1 MVYTEIN
8 TIKQLADFL
17 KCKSE
22 FIESIIINGY
32 SIFEF
37 EINDEYEI
45 TKNVQKGIVVLEK
58 FKIQKKNK
66 SLGHRIIH
74 KPLTHNLSNTLKI
87 LNNSLSSIYSP
98 IENVHG
104 FVKGKNIKT
113 NATMHLAKNNIY
125 SLDIKD
131 FFDTISVKM
140 IEKSLIEIGFQENAA
155 HWISLIVTVN
165 GFLVQGFN
173 TSPTIA
179 NIVAKDLDNRF
190 KDKCGELIVYSRYAD
205 DMYFSSNDSLPEIS
219 FFSEVVESFG
229 FVLNTTKTQ
238 YMKRGQKQYV
248 TGLTVFDTNCPRIT
262 KKIKRNLRLEIF
274 YVKKY
279 GYEEH
284 VMNRLGYKRNQM
296 KDPIIKRE
304 VYHERVLTELRLW
317 GWIHFI
323 QSIEPQLADK
333 YEKIMKQKN

>member
-22 FIESIIINGY
+22 FIESIINNGY
-32 SIFEF
+32 SIFELG
-37 EINDEYEI
+37 INDVSEI
-45 TKNVQKGIVVLEK
+45 EKNVQKGIVVLEK

-66 SLGHRIIH
+66 SLGYRVIH

-87 LNNSLSSIYSP
+87 LNNCLSSIYSP

-113 NATMHLAKNNIY
+113 NATMHLAKKHIY
-125 SLDIKD
+125 SFDIKD
-131 FFDTISVKM
+131 FFDSISVQM

-155 HWISLIVTVN
+155 HLISLIVTVN

-190 KDKCGELIVYSRYAD
+190 KERCGDLIVYSRYAD
-205 DMYFSSNDSLPEIS
+205 DIYFSSNDSLPETD
-219 FFSEVVESFG
+219 FFNEIVESFG
-229 FVLNTTKTQ
+229 FVLNKTKTQ

-248 TGLTVFDTNCPRIT
+248 TGLTVFDSNYPRIT

-274 YVKKY
+274 YIKKY

-284 VMNRLGYKRNQM
+284 VMKRLGYKRYQM
-296 KDPIIKRE
+296 KDPIIMSK
-304 VYHERVLTELRLW
+304 VYHEKELTKLRLW
-317 GWIHFI
+317 GWIHFV
-323 QSIEPQLADK
+323 QSIEPQLGDK
-333 YEKIMKQKN
+333 YEKIMK